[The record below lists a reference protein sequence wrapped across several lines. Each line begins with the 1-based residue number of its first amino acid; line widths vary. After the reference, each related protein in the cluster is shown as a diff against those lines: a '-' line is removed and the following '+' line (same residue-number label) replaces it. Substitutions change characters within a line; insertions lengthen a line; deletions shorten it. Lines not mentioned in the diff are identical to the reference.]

1 MLKVAN
7 KETNGFEVVF
17 KFPDQEGRRCKA
29 DSECSIISF
38 FINYLSS
45 NASEIW
51 EDMRLWY
58 SVTRESTDMR
68 HFKMINKCAYL
79 NEPEYKKLEKLPT
92 ESCNA
97 GCMVNDEEI

>member
-1 MLKVAN
+1 MAN

-17 KFPDQEGRRCKA
+17 KFPEQEGRRCKA

-51 EDMRLWY
+51 EDMNTRSYMVLCHERKYRYAALQNGKQVRLLKW
-58 SVTRESTDMR
+58 
-68 HFKMINKCAYL
+68 
-79 NEPEYKKLEKLPT
+79 
-92 ESCNA
+92 A
-97 GCMVNDEEI
+97 GIQEVGKIAHRIM